1 MFSAKV
7 ILACFESLNM
17 LLLDL
22 SELYIQQT
30 RYIPPRK
37 YVPLEIGRSHR
48 KSQKIFDKHGIY
60 STPAIILGVMSPL
73 PIYCHVSFPDL
84 LVLTPLHCV
93 LSVTNINPSTRPKY
107 YSSVFLGSIS
117 IKKDVDYNY
126 DVISLCFH
134 QSIFFTFFPH
144 RYPHSLNSINPVK
157 SNCKWPTGLS
167 LSLHYHND
175 TKL

>member
-1 MFSAKV
+1 MLFSAKV

-48 KSQKIFDKHGIY
+48 KSQKIFDKHVIY

-73 PIYCHVSFPDL
+73 PIYCHVSFPHL

-93 LSVTNINPSTRPKY
+93 LLVTNRNLSTSPHFIAVSSLAPFQLRKLLITTMMSFACVFIKVFCSPSPPP
-107 YSSVFLGSIS
+107 V
-117 IKKDVDYNY
+117 
-126 DVISLCFH
+126 SLLIE
-134 QSIFFTFFPH
+134 Q
-144 RYPHSLNSINPVK
+144 NSF
-157 SNCKWPTGLS
+157 
-167 LSLHYHND
+167 
-175 TKL
+175 